1 MYQIDYR
8 RMKVLLPLALLTLS
22 LTTSCFK
29 RELEYEDNYVNIKQ
43 DPSLADN
50 EVLRFR
56 TFKLDDYDRYIIF
69 GNNNEVSIEGSAQLP
84 LLLYIDQ
91 LNRPAT
97 VDLSGCTYEYHSRED
112 RLLFHGALLRSEVFS
127 EPVVIEV
134 GCTLKKKPESA
145 QTRDRFTLR
154 LRSFTL
160 PEGREVTVEKRQIWQ
175 DKSIGMSI
183 EPSYDLTY
191 YRN

>member
-8 RMKVLLPLALLTLS
+8 RMKGLLPLALLTLS

-43 DPSLADN
+43 DPSRADN

-97 VDLSGCTYEYHSRED
+97 VDLSGCT
-112 RLLFHGALLRSEVFS
+112 S

-134 GCTLKKKPESA
+134 ACTLKKKPESA

-160 PEGREVTVEKRQIWQ
+160 PEGREVTVEKRQSWQ